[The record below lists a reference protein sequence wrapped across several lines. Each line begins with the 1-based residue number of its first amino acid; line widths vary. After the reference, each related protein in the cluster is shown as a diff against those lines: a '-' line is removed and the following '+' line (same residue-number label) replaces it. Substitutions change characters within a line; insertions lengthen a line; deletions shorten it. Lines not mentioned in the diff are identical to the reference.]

1 MTSRWAY
8 EALAVEQFAN
18 NPFEKQFFPLDAIM
32 SRSTYKKDWW
42 IAAMRER
49 LDKCEHLLNQN
60 APVDSFITPLKVL
73 KYGFNEEAKLY
84 SSKKFLFLDDLQK
97 NNFTRQNGIQIR
109 NALDSLKEFYIDQ
122 FNEASEKKEILISR
136 LTDTP
141 QHNDFFNQEKNKYEN
156 ESLEEMVRSS
166 NQTDRL
172 VVTNEKIIQRFEPV
186 YHVNASEIFLQAPLF
201 SSVKNFA
208 GKTVNTMPANIIVI
222 WLMTAL
228 LYFTLQINLFRK
240 LMKI

>member
-1 MTSRWAY
+1 M
-8 EALAVEQFAN
+8 
-18 NPFEKQFFPLDAIM
+18 
-32 SRSTYKKDWW
+32 
-42 IAAMRER
+42 
-49 LDKCEHLLNQN
+49 
-60 APVDSFITPLKVL
+60 

-84 SSKKFLFLDDLQK
+84 SSKKFLFLDDIRK
-97 NNFTRQNGIQIR
+97 NNFTRPNGIQIR

-122 FNEASEKKEILISR
+122 FNDASEKKEILISR

-186 YHVNASEIFLQAPLF
+186 YHVNASEKFLQAPLF

-222 WLMTAL
+222 WLMTVL

-240 LMKI
+240 LIKTFGG